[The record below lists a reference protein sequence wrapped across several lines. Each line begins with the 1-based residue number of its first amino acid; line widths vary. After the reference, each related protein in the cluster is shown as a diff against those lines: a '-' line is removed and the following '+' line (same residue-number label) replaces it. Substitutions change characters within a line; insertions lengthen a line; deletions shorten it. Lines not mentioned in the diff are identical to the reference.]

1 MMNIVVTF
9 PEKWTSKGTTLKKM
23 WRPET
28 RLPLASLVEGKRF
41 EKVRKLD
48 LRLTGFVI
56 VSARLT
62 GTYCQHIFSLEKLV
76 CSKSEFNLL
85 YLFAKTNSLS
95 FISLYHFLVKT
106 IVFCMWP
113 TCLRLSSPQLFIHK
127 ATFWQFNKTFPNIQI
142 LWASKHFLG

>member
-1 MMNIVVTF
+1 MKSQTRNGNEIKHFDFLSLAYSF
-9 PEKWTSKGTTLKKM
+9 PETLFSIDAQKPM
-23 WRPET
+23 C
-28 RLPLASLVEGKRF
+28 LPLASGLNRR
-41 EKVRKLD
+41 VRKLD
-48 LRLTGFVI
+48 LGSVCFAI

-127 ATFWQFNKTFPNIQI
+127 ATF
-142 LWASKHFLG
+142 